1 MVANVEIQAKKP
13 KIFIFSVGLFVLVF
27 ALTIWLSVF
36 NYYSQKSINTLN
48 EELSTVKTNL
58 ETEKQD
64 WYYVVYNQLQNS
76 KIILE
81 KYRNLSAIPEFVAN
95 LETLSK
101 DKNIEFTWFAYS
113 DWKIKS
119 KAKVVNTELSTAS
132 KKLSDFIGYFR
143 DENNNHIF
151 SLDFVN
157 YLEGQDNISFNVEFD
172 LNNL

>member
-13 KIFIFSVGLFVLVF
+13 KIFIFSVGLFVLVL

-36 NYYSQKSINTLN
+36 NYYSQKWINELN
-48 EELSTVKTNL
+48 DKLSNVKSSL
-58 ETEKQD
+58 EAEKQD

-81 KYRNLSAIPEFVAN
+81 KYKNLSAIPEFVTN
-95 LETLSK
+95 LETLGK
-101 DKNIEFTWFAYS
+101 DKNIEFSTFSYS

-119 KAKVVNTELSTAS
+119 KAKAVNTELSRAS
-132 KKLSDFIGYFR
+132 AKVNDFIGYFR

-151 SLDFVN
+151 SLGFVN
-157 YLEGQDNISFNVEFD
+157 YLEWQDNITFNVEFD